1 MTTPTGTVQAGSPP
15 QPPAKSDTRRRI
27 IIVVL
32 VGLAVIGAHIWYGN
46 RHNFLDLRIYFGAI
60 RFWAQGHP
68 LYSFTYVDPIQGPLG
83 FTYPPFAAMLMYP
96 MAWLPLGMVMA
107 VVFLANLVVIGVTTT
122 WLMKPVADRHG
133 WYRWYAICLAVPLV
147 TTLEPVRETVTFG
160 QINVLLAI
168 LILWDVLFLIPKG
181 SRWAGI
187 GVGLATAIKLTPAIF
202 ILYLLATRRFRA
214 ALVASVTAIV
224 ATLLA
229 AGIAP
234 HDSWR
239 YWTVTLFETNRIGHL
254 DRIPNQSLLGTL
266 SRIADPSDPDRYVWL
281 ALVLL
286 TAGYGLWRAAR
297 AARAGH
303 ELTGLTI
310 TGLVG
315 TLVSPVSW
323 QHHLYWF
330 VPALVVLL
338 DLWAAR
344 GPRWRW
350 YAGLTIGIW
359 VTVTVSVI
367 SLFDYGLSYGLL
379 DSVEGFFISNWYV
392 LLMLLL
398 VAVLPIRLPHSGG
411 PVPVGVTE

>member
-1 MTTPTGTVQAGSPP
+1 
-15 QPPAKSDTRRRI
+15 
-27 IIVVL
+27 
-32 VGLAVIGAHIWYGN
+32 
-46 RHNFLDLRIYFGAI
+46 
-60 RFWAQGHP
+60 
-68 LYSFTYVDPIQGPLG
+68 
-83 FTYPPFAAMLMYP
+83 MLMYP
-96 MAWLPLGMVMA
+96 MAWLPLGMVMT
-107 VVFLANLVVIGVTTT
+107 VVLLANLVAIGVTTV
-122 WLMKPVADRHG
+122 WLLRPVADRHG
-133 WYRWYAICLAVPLV
+133 WPRWYAICLAIPLV
-147 TTLEPVRETVTFG
+147 TTLEPIRETVTFG

-168 LILWDVLFLIPKG
+168 LILWDLLFLTPRG

-187 GVGLATAIKLTPAIF
+187 GIGLATAIKLTPAIF
-202 ILYLLATRRFRA
+202 IVYLLATRRYRA
-214 ALVASVTAIV
+214 ALVSSVTAIV

-229 AGIAP
+229 AAIAP

-266 SRIADPSDPDRYVWL
+266 SRVADPSDPNRYVWL
-281 ALVLL
+281 VLVLL
-286 TAGYGLWRAAR
+286 TAGYGLWRATL

-315 TLVSPVSW
+315 ALASPVSW

-330 VPALVVLL
+330 VPALVILL
-338 DLWAAR
+338 DTSATR

-350 YAGLTIGIW
+350 YAGVAVGIW

-367 SLFDYGLSYGLL
+367 SLFDYGMSYRLL
-379 DSVEGFFISNWYV
+379 DSVEGFLISNWYV

-398 VAVLPIRLPHSGG
+398 VAVLPIRMPYPASR
-411 PVPVGVTE
+411 